1 MTEVSRTAIAF
12 ALAAAMASCG
22 LALGETAENAPQ
34 GQGPTVPKPISP
46 EQKSSAA
53 PSNPDA
59 AVLADFNAR
68 LDNYVK
74 KQRALLKGDPVGE
87 DATPAQIQAR
97 QVTLANELRAI
108 RKDAKQGDIF
118 TPQIGAMFKR
128 LLAPELKAGTR
139 EAQQTKEQIKED
151 APTAVQLKVN
161 ATYPENQPLS
171 TVPPNLLAKL
181 PQLPKDVEYRIVGK
195 HLMLRDVDANIIVDF
210 IYNAL
215 P

>member
-1 MTEVSRTAIAF
+1 MAEVTRTAIAF
-12 ALAAAMASCG
+12 ALAATVAGCG
-22 LALGETAENAPQ
+22 LVTGEAAENPPQ
-34 GQGPTVPKPISP
+34 GQGPTVPKPITP
-46 EQKSSAA
+46 EQKATAA

-59 AVLADFNAR
+59 AVLAEFNAR

-74 KQRALLKGDPVGE
+74 KQRALLKGEPVAE

-97 QVTLANELRAI
+97 QTTLANELRNI
-108 RKDAKQGDIF
+108 RKGAKQGDIF
-118 TPQIGAMFKR
+118 TPQVAAMFKR
-128 LLAPELKAGTR
+128 LLAPELKSGTR

-151 APTAVQLKVN
+151 GPKAVQLTVN
-161 ATYPENQPLS
+161 ATYPADQPLS
-171 TVPPNLLAKL
+171 TVPPNLLANL